1 MIYDFSYTVA
11 SAEHVNK
18 DRPGFAFKHSAQ
30 KAGFR
35 REHGETMAW
44 KERQEERTLRD
55 LSCR

>member
-11 SAEHVNK
+11 STEHVNK
-18 DRPGFAFKHSAQ
+18 DRPEFVFKHNAQ

-44 KERQEERTLRD
+44 KEHREED
-55 LSCR
+55 LA